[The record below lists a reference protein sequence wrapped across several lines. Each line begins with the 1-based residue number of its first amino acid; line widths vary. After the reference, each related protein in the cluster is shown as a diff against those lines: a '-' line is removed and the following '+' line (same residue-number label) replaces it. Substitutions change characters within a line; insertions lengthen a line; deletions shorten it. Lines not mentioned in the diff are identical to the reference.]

1 VDLSPWVIAGVVLVG
16 FASGVLGGMVGVGGA
31 VLTTPGIRFLGAT
44 PIEAVGS
51 TLPAILPTAISG
63 TVRYARA
70 GLVEWRVAVV
80 TGTLGTVF
88 AVAGAYAS
96 DFVNGNVLMLMTAAL
111 LFSGA
116 ARTLVAPEP
125 QPVPEEAA
133 VGRGAGNPAGPVP
146 DTEPDPA
153 GVAPPARRHSLA
165 KIAFVGCGAGTL
177 SGLLGVGGGIIMVPG
192 FNHLLRMPM
201 KRAVATSLVGVAAFS
216 IPATITHALLGHI
229 HWGYAL
235 ALTAGVIPGA
245 QLGAHITIG
254 GSEAR
259 LRVIMG
265 IVFSVLAV
273 VYAARELIA
282 LIGGS

>member
-1 VDLSPWVIAGVVLVG
+1 VDLSPWVIAGVVAVG

-70 GLVEWRVAVV
+70 GLVEWRVAAV
-80 TGTLGTVF
+80 TGTLGTAF
-88 AVAGAYAS
+88 AIAGALAS
-96 DFVNGNVLMLMTAAL
+96 DYVNGNVLMLMTAAL
-111 LFSGA
+111 LFGGA
-116 ARTLVAPEP
+116 ARTLVAPKE
-125 QPVPEEAA
+125 QPVAQGA
-133 VGRGAGNPAGPVP
+133 SVGAGSGAAAGPAP
-146 DTEPDPA
+146 PTEPDTA
-153 GVAPPARRHSLA
+153 EVAPPAPRHSFA

-177 SGLLGVGGGIIMVPG
+177 SGLLGVGGGIVMVPG

-201 KRAVATSLVGVAAFS
+201 KRAVATSLIGVATFS
-216 IPATITHALLGHI
+216 IPATIAHALLGHI

-235 ALTAGVIPGA
+235 ALTAGTVPGA

-254 GSEAR
+254 GSDNR
-259 LRVIMG
+259 LRLIMG
-265 IVFSVLAV
+265 IVFTVLAL
-273 VYAARELIA
+273 VYAAREITA
-282 LIGGS
+282 LVGGS